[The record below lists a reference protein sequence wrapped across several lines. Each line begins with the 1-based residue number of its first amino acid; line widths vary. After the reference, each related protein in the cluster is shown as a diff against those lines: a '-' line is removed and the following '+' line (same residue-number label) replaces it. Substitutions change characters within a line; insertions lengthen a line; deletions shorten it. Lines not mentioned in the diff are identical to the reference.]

1 MQAIMHSVRFKI
13 LCAFGACIALLV
25 ISGAFAV
32 RGLMRLNTNITDA
45 YTGNTVP
52 ISQIAEVRGAE
63 LDLRLQLRRTQ
74 AYKDDAGKVAESMQ
88 AARADIERA
97 NSTWKQYFPDSIT
110 SDKEREV
117 ATKINEALPK
127 FHDAANQAMATLRAG
142 NFDAAVQLI
151 NSATPTGMALSEWLG
166 QDIEINVEQ
175 AKDFMADSDATY
187 KHLLLVTIVL
197 VCAGLVV
204 GVAMSWYLLRAISRP
219 LSRAVDVANHIAGGT
234 LENEIVIDARGEFG
248 ELLIA
253 LRKMDRQLAD
263 TVRGIKASAE
273 SVTVASQEIA
283 AGNVDLSAR
292 TEQQA
297 ASLEETASSM
307 TELTETV
314 KQTAEN
320 AAQANTLASS
330 ASTMAQAGNDAV
342 QEMVGTI
349 DKISTSSGK
358 ISEITGLI
366 EGIAFQTNILALNAA
381 VEAARAG
388 EQGRGFAVVASE
400 VRTLAQR
407 SAAAAKEI
415 KELIGSSVAV
425 VQEGSKQA
433 LEVGQTMGQVK
444 EAIRR
449 VSDIVSEIAAASAE
463 QSRGIEQVNQ
473 AVTQMDEVTQQNAAL
488 VEQAAAAAQSLEE
501 QATSLR
507 RAVSVFRVPDGTTRA
522 ALA

>member
-13 LCAFGACIALLV
+13 LCAFGVCIALLA

-32 RGLMRLNTNITDA
+32 RGLIRLNGNITDA
-45 YTGNTVP
+45 YTGNTIP
-52 ISQIAEVRGAE
+52 IAQLADMRAMQIDV
-63 LDLRLQLRRTQ
+63 RLQLRRAQ
-74 AYKDDAGKVAESMQ
+74 VFKDDAGKVTTAVQ
-88 AARADIERA
+88 AIRTDMDRV
-97 NSTWKQYFPDSIT
+97 NSVWKQYFPDSIT
-110 SDKEREV
+110 SDKEREI
-117 ATKINEALPK
+117 ATKINEALPRFIEGVNK
-127 FHDAANQAMATLRAG
+127 SLDVMRAG
-142 NFDAAVQLI
+142 NLDGAAQVI
-151 NSATPTGMALSEWLG
+151 NGNTAIGESITEGLE
-166 QDIEINVEQ
+166 QDIAVNLEQ
-175 AKDFMADSDATY
+175 AKDFMTDSAATY
-187 KHLLLVTIVL
+187 QSILLVTIVL
-197 VCAGLVV
+197 VCAG
-204 GVAMSWYLLRAISRP
+204 VAVAAGMSWYLLRAISRP

-234 LENEIVIDARGEFG
+234 LGTEIVIDSQGEFG
-248 ELLIA
+248 ELLLA

-307 TELTETV
+307 TQLTETV

-330 ASTMAQAGNDAV
+330 ASSMAQEGNDAV
-342 QEMVGTI
+342 QAMVGTI

-433 LEVGQTMGQVK
+433 MEVGESMGQVK

-488 VEQAAAAAQSLEE
+488 VEQAAAAAQSLE
-501 QATSLR
+501 
-507 RAVSVFRVPDGTTRA
+507 
-522 ALA
+522 

>member
-13 LCAFGACIALLV
+13 LCAFGVCIALLA

-32 RGLMRLNTNITDA
+32 RGLMRLNSNITDA
-45 YTGNTVP
+45 YAGNTVP
-52 ISQIAEVRGAE
+52 ISQLAEARAAQ
-63 LDLRLQLRRTQ
+63 LDLRLQLRRVQ
-74 AYKDDAGKVAESMQ
+74 VFKDDTAKISESMQ
-88 AARADIERA
+88 SIRADIDR
-97 NSTWKQYFPDSIT
+97 TTGIWKQYFPDSIT

-117 ATKINEALPK
+117 ATKINEALPR
-127 FHDAANQAMATLRAG
+127 FNEATQQAMAALRAG
-142 NFDAAVQLI
+142 NVESASQII
-151 NSATPTGMALSEWLG
+151 NGNTSTGNAIDEWLA
-166 QDIEINVEQ
+166 QDVAINLEQ
-175 AKDFMADSDATY
+175 AKDFMTDSAATY
-187 KHLLLVTIVL
+187 QSILLVTIVL
-197 VCAGLVV
+197 VCV
-204 GVAMSWYLLRAISRP
+204 GVAVAAAMSWYLLRAISRP

-234 LENEIVIDARGEFG
+234 LGTEIVIDSQGEFG

-307 TELTETV
+307 TQLTETV

-330 ASTMAQAGNDAV
+330 ASSMAQEGNDAV
-342 QEMVGTI
+342 QAMVGTI

-433 LEVGQTMGQVK
+433 MEVGESMGQVK

-507 RAVSVFRVPDGTTRA
+507 RAVSVFRVPDGTAHA

>member
-13 LCAFGACIALLV
+13 LCAFGVCIALLAT
-25 ISGAFAV
+25 SGVFAV
-32 RGLMRLNTNITDA
+32 RGLMRLNSNITDA
-45 YTGNTVP
+45 YAGNTIP
-52 ISQIAEVRGAE
+52 ITQLADVRAAQ
-63 LDLRLQLRRTQ
+63 LDLRLQLRRTLE
-74 AYKDDAGKVAESMQ
+74 YKGDMAAGMETMQ
-88 AARADIERA
+88 AARADMEQITRV
-97 NSTWKQYFPDSIT
+97 WKQYFPDSIT

-117 ATKINEALPK
+117 ATKIHEAMPK
-127 FHDAANQAMATLRAG
+127 FNDAVNKAVAALQSG
-142 NFDAAVQLI
+142 NFDAAAQLV
-151 NSATPTGMALSEWLG
+151 NGNADTGKALSEWLA
-166 QDIEINVEQ
+166 QDIDINVAQ
-175 AKDFMADSDATY
+175 AKDFMSDSDATY
-187 KHLLLVTIVL
+187 QHLLLVTIAL
-197 VCAGLVV
+197 VCAGVAV
-204 GVAMSWYLLRAISRP
+204 AAAMSWYLLRAISRP

-234 LENEIVIDARGEFG
+234 LGTEIVIDSQGEFG

-307 TELTETV
+307 TQLTETV

-330 ASTMAQAGNDAV
+330 ASSLAQEGNDAV
-342 QEMVGTI
+342 QAMVGTI

-433 LEVGQTMGQVK
+433 MEVGESMGQVK

-507 RAVSVFRVPDGTTRA
+507 RAVSVFRVPDGTARA
-522 ALA
+522 ELA

>member
-13 LCAFGACIALLV
+13 LCAFGVCIALLA

-32 RGLMRLNTNITDA
+32 RGLIRLNGNITDA
-45 YTGNTVP
+45 YTGNTIP
-52 ISQIAEVRGAE
+52 IAQLADMRAMQIDV
-63 LDLRLQLRRTQ
+63 RLQLRRAQ
-74 AYKDDAGKVAESMQ
+74 VFKDDAGKVTTAAQ
-88 AARADIERA
+88 AIRTDMDRV
-97 NSTWKQYFPDSIT
+97 NSVWKQYFPDSIT
-110 SDKEREV
+110 SDKEREI
-117 ATKINEALPK
+117 ATKINEALPRFIEGVNK
-127 FHDAANQAMATLRAG
+127 SLDVMRAG
-142 NFDAAVQLI
+142 NLDGAAQVI
-151 NSATPTGMALSEWLG
+151 NGNTAIGESITEGLE
-166 QDIEINVEQ
+166 QDIAVNLEQ
-175 AKDFMADSDATY
+175 AKDFMTDSAATY
-187 KHLLLVTIVL
+187 QSILLVTIVL
-197 VCAGLVV
+197 VCAG
-204 GVAMSWYLLRAISRP
+204 VAVAAGMSWYLLRAISRP

-234 LENEIVIDARGEFG
+234 LGTEIVIDSQGEFG
-248 ELLIA
+248 ELLLA

-307 TELTETV
+307 TQLTETV

-330 ASTMAQAGNDAV
+330 ASSMAQEGNDAV
-342 QEMVGTI
+342 QAMVGTI

-433 LEVGQTMGQVK
+433 MEVGESMGQVK

-507 RAVSVFRVPDGTTRA
+507 RAVSVFRVPDGTARA